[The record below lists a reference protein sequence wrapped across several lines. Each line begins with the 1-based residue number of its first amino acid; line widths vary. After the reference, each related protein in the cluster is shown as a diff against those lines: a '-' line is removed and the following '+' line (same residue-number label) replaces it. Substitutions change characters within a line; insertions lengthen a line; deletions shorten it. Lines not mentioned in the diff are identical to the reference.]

1 MGCLVPVV
9 CDSLLLNSQNC
20 SARLCAGGGGNRWE
34 ERRDLVVHPLQFR
47 TWGVEDDQRFE
58 ASLHLDKSSSR
69 SGEFEFSRLEVAR
82 VCGVGV
88 EN

>member
-1 MGCLVPVV
+1 MI
-9 CDSLLLNSQNC
+9 
-20 SARLCAGGGGNRWE
+20 E
-34 ERRDLVVHPLQFR
+34 
-47 TWGVEDDQRFE
+47 FE
-58 ASLHLDKSSSR
+58 ASLHLGKSSSR